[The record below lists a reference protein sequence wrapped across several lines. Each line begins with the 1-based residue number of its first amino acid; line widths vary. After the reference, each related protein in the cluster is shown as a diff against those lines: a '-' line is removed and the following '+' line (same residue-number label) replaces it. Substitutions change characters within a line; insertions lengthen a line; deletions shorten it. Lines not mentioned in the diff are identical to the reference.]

1 MNYWLLKSEQ
11 DTYSWDMLKKDIK
24 TRWDGIRNYQARN
37 YMSQMQPGELCLF
50 YHSGKNPAV
59 VGIAS
64 VISKA
69 YLDPND
75 DSEKFLAIDIG
86 YEFDIN
92 KKVLLSEMHN
102 TNELKGMKILKQTRL
117 SISPVTEVEWS
128 KILEIAF

>member
-1 MNYWLLKSEQ
+1 M
-11 DTYSWDMLKKDIK
+11 
-24 TRWDGIRNYQARN
+24 
-37 YMSQMQPGELCLF
+37 
-50 YHSGKNPAV
+50 